1 MKLSQYNLIRN
12 YEGTLVFFNAVT
24 CALAVVDENF
34 MRVIEDIK
42 NGAYDEKNY
51 DTELIAAMKESG
63 SIIEDD
69 IDELQ
74 RLEFYRNL
82 SKYDVT
88 HLGLTIAPTL
98 DCNFRC
104 KYCFEKH
111 PKGVMSE
118 DTQAA
123 LIKFVE
129 NNLSTA
135 KHFSVTWYGGE
146 PLLTKNIIYSLS
158 EKFLELCKNNSAEY
172 DAFIVTN
179 ASLMTD
185 EDVENFKKY
194 QINGAQ
200 ITIDG
205 PKDIHDSRR
214 RNITNESTFDYLIDR
229 VNALLNNDIR
239 AIVRINIDK
248 NNLSYVDELLEILHS
263 RIEKIDNLSIDFG
276 QVSAATEICRSI
288 ENDCYNNEQYADI
301 MLPLYEKVEKFGFTM
316 NKMSVYPSPRLNVCC
331 ADYVTGF
338 VVDNNGN
345 IYRCWN
351 HVGNTSKS
359 HGNVNNFDYKKLGEN
374 YFSWIEWTPMRNEKC
389 RDCNILPICM
399 GGCPDAMRN
408 SAEGQPVCGTIKY
421 NLEKVLRHYYEKL
434 KDDIQD

>member
-1 MKLSQYNLIRN
+1 MKLSRYNLLKN

-34 MRVIEDIK
+34 MRVIEDVK

-63 SIIEDD
+63 CIIDDD

-74 RLEFYRNL
+74 RFEFYRNL
-82 SKYDVT
+82 SKYDVESF
-88 HLGLTIAPTL
+88 GLTIATTL

-111 PKGVMSE
+111 PKGVMSDE
-118 DTQAA
+118 TQAA

-129 NNLSTA
+129 GNLKTS

-158 EKFLELCKNNSAEY
+158 EKFLELCQKNAVEY

-179 ASLMTD
+179 AALMTD
-185 EDVENFKKY
+185 ADIDNFKKY

-205 PKDIHDSRR
+205 PKEIHDSRR
-214 RNITNESTFDYLIDR
+214 RNVKNESTFDYLIDR
-229 VNALLNNDIR
+229 VNALLNNDIH

-248 NNLSYVDELLEILHS
+248 DNIGCVDELLGILRS
-263 RIEKIDNLSIDFG
+263 RIEKFDKLSIDFG
-276 QVSAATEICRSI
+276 QVSAFTEICRSI
-288 ENDCYNNEQYADI
+288 ESDCYSNEQYADV

-331 ADYVTGF
+331 ADYVNSF
-338 VVDNNGN
+338 VVDNNGDL
-345 IYRCWN
+345 YRCWN

-359 HGNVNNFDYKKLGEN
+359 HGNVNNFDYSKLGEN
-374 YFSWIEWTPMRNEKC
+374 YFSWIVRNPIHNEKC
-389 RDCNILPICM
+389 RDCNLLPVCM
-399 GGCPDAMRN
+399 GGCPDAEKQ
-408 SAEGQPVCGTIKY
+408 SVDGQPVCGTIKY

-434 KDDIQD
+434 KGDIQD